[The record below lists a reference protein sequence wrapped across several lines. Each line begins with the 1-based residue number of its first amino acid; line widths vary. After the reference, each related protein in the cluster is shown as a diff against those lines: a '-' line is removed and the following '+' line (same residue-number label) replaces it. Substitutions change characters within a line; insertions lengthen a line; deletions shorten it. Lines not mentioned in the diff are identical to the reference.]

1 MIAEGT
7 DRAVATQPPA
17 PGSAGA
23 LLADTWLLLTLRWQ
37 MMLNKFQHRSTG
49 GRLLTTMGLLAIALP
64 VAFLSAGVGFGGGWL
79 LRTFPDLALE
89 GILPGLILT
98 VVALMLL
105 ITSFGTALGSLFLS
119 SDLELLMIA
128 PVDRRAVFLS
138 KLLDGVESNYLIIA
152 VVALPALITYGLGQG
167 YGPLYYVLALPTL
180 LGTPL
185 LPEGLGA
192 LGVLLVARFAPAR
205 RVREVLGL
213 AAALFGLSCS
223 ALGQTSR
230 LWFTPNIARPG
241 TSPDMHALQTQLEGF
256 AALPL
261 PSLVAGR
268 GLAAAGHGDLAGA
281 AVGLAGFSLITFGFF
296 AGCVLVAERLYNNG
310 WVRMQSSGNA
320 RRSQARVA
328 RDAAHVG
335 WMGRASVPLAL
346 ALKDWRMIPRD
357 LRNFAQLLGPLVML
371 PVVYFNLLG
380 GSGRRS
386 LDLTELAGGLVQTAL
401 DPAGIGI
408 AIGILTGTVLICTQI
423 AATAISMERHSWWLL
438 KIAPISA
445 SELVRGKYLSAW
457 VPFAVLSTLLMA
469 VASLWRGFS
478 PLGALYGWFGIE
490 LLGASILAMA
500 LGFGMRWPR
509 LGWDNP
515 KQMNSG
521 WASMATLGSETVV
534 GLIGGGFLCLPAFT
548 PPQWAL
554 TAWIIGPLGAILLAA
569 LGAWGA
575 LAFGLSHLSDIGE
588 T

>member
-1 MIAEGT
+1 MIAQGT
-7 DRAVATQPPA
+7 DRAAATLPPA

-37 MMLNKFQHRSTG
+37 MMINKFQHRSTG
-49 GRLLTTMGLLAIALP
+49 ARLLTILGLLALAVP
-64 VAFLSAGVGFGGGWL
+64 FTALSAAVGFGGGWL
-79 LRTFPDLALE
+79 LKTFPDLALE

-98 VVALMLL
+98 AVAVVLL

-167 YGPLYYVLALPTL
+167 YGPLYYLLALPTL

-192 LGVLLVARFAPAR
+192 LAVLLIARFAPAR

-213 AAALFGLSCS
+213 AAALFGISCS
-223 ALGQTSR
+223 VIGQTSR
-230 LWFTPNIARPG
+230 FWF
-241 TSPDMHALQTQLEGF
+241 SPSVGRTGSSADMHAIQSQLESF

-281 AVGLAGFSLITFGFF
+281 VVGLAGFSLITFGFF

-328 RDAAHVG
+328 RDAAHIG
-335 WMGRASVPLAL
+335 WMGRASAPLAL

-371 PVVYFNLLG
+371 PVLYFNLLG
-380 GSGRRS
+380 GGRRS
-386 LDLTELAGGLVQTAL
+386 LNLTELTGNLITTAL

-408 AIGILTGTVLICTQI
+408 AIGILTGTVLICTQV
-423 AATAISMERHSWWLL
+423 ATTAISMERHSWWLI
-438 KIAPISA
+438 KIAPITA
-445 SELVRGKYLSAW
+445 GEIARGKYLSAW

-469 VASLWRGFS
+469 GASLWRGFS

-490 LLGASILAMA
+490 LLGAGILAMA

-521 WASMATLGSETVV
+521 WASLATLGGETVV
-534 GLIGGGFLCLPAFT
+534 GLIGGGFLCLPAFA

-554 TAWIIGPLGAILLAA
+554 AAWVIGPLGAILLTA

-575 LAFGLSHLSDIGE
+575 LTFGLSHLSAIGE

>member
-1 MIAEGT
+1 MIAQQAGRTVET
-7 DRAVATQPPA
+7 PL

-23 LLADTWLLLTLRWQ
+23 LLGDTWLLLTLRWQ
-37 MMLNKFQHRSTG
+37 IMVNKFQHRSAGARVFTII
-49 GRLLTTMGLLAIALP
+49 GLLALALP
-64 VAFLSAGVGFGGGWL
+64 VGALSAGVGFGGGWL

-138 KLLDGVESNYLIIA
+138 KLLDGVEGNYAIIA
-152 VVALPALITYGLGQG
+152 VTAVPALITYGLGQG

-213 AAALFGLSCS
+213 AAAVFGLSCS
-223 ALGQTSR
+223 VVGQTSR
-230 LWFTPNIARPG
+230 FWFAPSVGRAGARP
-241 TSPDMHALQTQLEGF
+241 DVHALQIQLESF
-256 AALPL
+256 AGLPL

-268 GLAAAGHGDLAGA
+268 GLAAAGHGDLTGA
-281 AVGLAGFSLITFGFF
+281 AVGLAGFGLITFGFF
-296 AGCVLVAERLYNNG
+296 AGCVLVAERLYTAG

-335 WMGRASVPLAL
+335 WLGRASVPLAL

-371 PVVYFNLLG
+371 PVLYFNLLG
-380 GSGRRS
+380 GGGRRA
-386 LDLTELAGGLVQTAL
+386 LNLTQLTGQFAPTTL

-408 AIGILTGTVLICTQI
+408 AIGILSGAVLICTQI

-438 KIAPISA
+438 KIAPITP

-457 VPFAVLSTLLMA
+457 GPFAVLSTVLL
-469 VASLWRGFS
+469 VAATLWRGFS

-509 LGWDNP
+509 LAWENP

-521 WASMATLGSETVV
+521 WVSLATLGGETVV
-534 GLIGGGFLCLPAFT
+534 GLIGGGFLCLPAFS

-554 TAWIIGPLGAILLAA
+554 AAWIIGPLGAIILAA

-588 T
+588 A